1 MPKIIVTDH
10 VNTLRKLEN
19 FLSTEKL
26 CKFAPLFG
34 ATFVLNFLLIDLAS
48 LTDVHQG
55 IATIVCRRSDVADFF
70 TLGGNMFDLRLL
82 DDAVI
87 SAGPS
92 RRNKSAEYSIALRI
106 SKRGFDI
113 VMSVLLLPFLI
124 IFALALLLLNPFYN
138 KGSLFFVQ
146 RRMGRNCRSFRAIK
160 FRTMRAVPK
169 ISRGADSPLETDRI
183 TPLGGFLRKSRIDEL
198 PQIINVLFG
207 KMSLIGPRP
216 DYFDHAVEYHAV
228 EYLEKIPGYRERH
241 AVRPGIS
248 GLAQTE
254 LGYVEGM
261 DATRRKVQADLYYI
275 SNMSFALEAWVFWRT
290 LSVVAR
296 RGGA

>member
-1 MPKIIVTDH
+1 MFDVKVLDDTVI
-10 VNTLRKLEN
+10 
-19 FLSTEKL
+19 ST
-26 CKFAPLFG
+26 APSFQQ
-34 ATFVLNFLLIDLAS
+34 TTPV
-48 LTDVHQG
+48 
-55 IATIVCRRSDVADFF
+55 R
-70 TLGGNMFDLRLL
+70 TLGFR
-82 DDAVI
+82 VT
-87 SAGPS
+87 
-92 RRNKSAEYSIALRI
+92 
-106 SKRGFDI
+106 KRFFDI
-113 VMSVLLLPFLI
+113 VMSVLLLP
-124 IFALALLLLNPFYN
+124 ALAVAALAILILNPFYN

-146 RRMGRNCRSFRAIK
+146 PRMGRDCKPFKAIK

-169 ISRGADSPLETDRI
+169 VSRGANCPLETDRI
-183 TPLGGFLRKSRIDEL
+183 TKLGGFMRKSRIDEL
-198 PQIINVLFG
+198 PQVLNVLMG
-207 KMSLIGPRP
+207 QMSLIGPRP
-216 DYFDHAVEYHAV
+216 DYFDHAV

-275 SNMSFALEAWVFWRT
+275 SNMNMALEMWIFWRT